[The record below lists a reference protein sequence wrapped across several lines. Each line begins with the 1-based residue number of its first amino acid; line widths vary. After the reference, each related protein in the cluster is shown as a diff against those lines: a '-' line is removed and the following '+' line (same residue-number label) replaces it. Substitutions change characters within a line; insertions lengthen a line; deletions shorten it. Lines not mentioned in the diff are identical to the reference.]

1 VARTER
7 SNQRARETFLAKL
20 TETCCVLRS
29 AEAAGINRVRL
40 YEMRAADPEFAEAW
54 AKALDAGTDVLEA
67 EAIRRA
73 VEGVDEPVFQG
84 GELVGHVRKYSDT
97 LLARLLDAHKP
108 EKYRQRSEVKHT
120 GSVELA
126 GALEAARKRVNG
138 DELT

>member
-1 VARTER
+1 MARTER
-7 SNQRARETFLAKL
+7 SKQRAREIFLEEL
-20 TETCCVLRS
+20 TKTCCVLRS
-29 AEAAGINRVRL
+29 AAAAGIERRRL
-40 YEMRAADPEFAEAW
+40 YEMRDKEPEFAEAW
-54 AKALDAGTDVLEA
+54 DKALDAGTDVLEA

-73 VEGVDEPVFQG
+73 VEGVDEPVYQG

-108 EKYRQRSEVKHT
+108 DKYRQRSEVKHT